1 MPAYELRS
9 GGDVKN
15 KKQSVA
21 DLKYRRLTELNA
33 RLKEDLDRPRVK
45 VSEAAL
51 SCVTLLH
58 YVPSHSTTNLPN
70 SLISYCNNTRDFM
83 VPSVWGQVCDRALPM
98 AFARA
103 SNLFLSRSISARTPT
118 LPNSREVAAPS
129 CNALTTELTR
139 HDISLSRSLFSIS
152 SFLLLNSGLLH
163 DHPPWTRHCARTVNY
178 LGLNESSAGPARNLP
193 RQGSSTTST
202 LSSSPFASVPCPHRQ
217 CA

>member
-51 SCVTLLH
+51 SSVNHFFVLFELNTDPL
-58 YVPSHSTTNLPN
+58 N

-83 VPSVWGQVCDRALPM
+83 VPSVWGQVCDRVFSM
-98 AFARA
+98 A
-103 SNLFLSRSISARTPT
+103 
-118 LPNSREVAAPS
+118 
-129 CNALTTELTR
+129 
-139 HDISLSRSLFSIS
+139 
-152 SFLLLNSGLLH
+152 
-163 DHPPWTRHCARTVNY
+163 CARI
-178 LGLNESSAGPARNLP
+178 
-193 RQGSSTTST
+193 
-202 LSSSPFASVPCPHRQ
+202 
-217 CA
+217 